1 MIKKLYNLWPEPGLL
16 IRLGALHAIN
26 AVLQGVLLGMLI
38 PVLRV
43 LLQPK
48 PDFSAAEPWLIVGG
62 IGLFVYAIL
71 TIIATPV
78 GFTASMELTAKL
90 RHRVMEH
97 ITSLPLGW
105 FTTEQKARMARSI
118 TADVG
123 NAPNLAVT
131 IGAPAIT
138 ATLVPATLILVTFFV
153 DWRIALLLLS
163 IMVLALVALRHAGNV
178 AAIADEEL
186 EETATEIAGRAVEL
200 GQAQTVLR
208 AAGLGVTGT
217 SRMQE
222 ALEGHRITYRKGLQ
236 KSMWPDLTYTG
247 VVMGGFIALIVL
259 GTQLLVDGTL
269 SVPDTIALFVIA
281 VRFLEPLGSLIELI
295 GALRAMNNAVTRV
308 QGILDTPSLPKRNNG
323 IKTVEDADITLENVR
338 YSYGNN
344 LALNGVSFHC
354 PPGSTTAL
362 VGASGSG
369 KTTVIR
375 IIARFFDIDSGTV
388 RIGGKEITS
397 YDYDS
402 LMQHIAVIFQDVYLF
417 DTSIEDNLR
426 LAKPDASKAEL
437 AKAAELA
444 CLDEMIGRLPNGWET
459 RVGEAGTSLSGGE
472 RQRVSIARA
481 FLKDAPIVLIDEAS
495 SALDPENEQAI
506 SRAIANLAGDGK
518 RTVIVIAHRPTTLAA
533 ATQVVALHE
542 GQVVELGNPA
552 ELRIGNGVFSKLY
565 KQYEKARSWY
575 IQKEY

>member
-1 MIKKLYNLWPEPGLL
+1 MIKKLYNLWPESGLL
-16 IRLGALHAIN
+16 LRLGALHAIN
-26 AVLQGVLLGMLI
+26 AILQGILLGTLI
-38 PVLRV
+38 PILRA
-43 LLQPK
+43 LLQPI
-48 PDFSAAEPWLIVGG
+48 PDFVAAEPWLIVGG
-62 IGLFVYAIL
+62 IGLIAYAIL

-90 RHRVMEH
+90 RHHVMKH
-97 ITSLPLGW
+97 ITALPLGW

-138 ATLVPATLILVTFFV
+138 ATLVPTTLILITLFV
-153 DWRIALLLLS
+153 DWRIALLLLF
-163 IMVLALVALRHAGNV
+163 IMVIALVALTHAGNV

-186 EETATEIAGRAVEL
+186 EEAATEIAGRAIEL

-217 SRMQE
+217 SRMQQ
-222 ALEGHRITYRKGLQ
+222 ALEEHRITYRRGLQ
-236 KSMWPDLTYTG
+236 KSMWPDLTFTG
-247 VVMGGFIALIVL
+247 VVMSGFIALIVL
-259 GTQLLVDGTL
+259 GTQLLTSSTL

-308 QGILDTPSLPKRNNG
+308 QGILDTPSLPKCENG
-323 IKTVEDADITLENVR
+323 IQTIEHAGITLENVR
-338 YSYGNN
+338 YSYGDN
-344 LALNGVSFHC
+344 LALDDVSFHC

-375 IIARFFDIDSGTV
+375 AIARFFDVDSGSV
-388 RIGGKEITS
+388 HIGGKEITS

-426 LAKPDASKAEL
+426 LAKPDATEEEL
-437 AKAAELA
+437 AEAAELA
-444 CLDEMIGRLPNGWET
+444 CLEEMITRLPNGWKT
-459 RVGEAGTSLSGGE
+459 KVGEAGTSLSGGE

-481 FLKDAPIVLIDEAS
+481 FLKNAPIVLIDEAS

-506 SRAIANLAGDGK
+506 SRAIANLASDGK

-533 ATQVVALHE
+533 ATQVVALRE
-542 GQVVELGNPA
+542 GKVVELGNPA
-552 ELRIGNGVFSKLY
+552 QLRNGNGFFSKLF
-565 KQYEKARSWY
+565 KQHEKARSWR
-575 IQKEY
+575 IIAG

>member
-1 MIKKLYNLWPEPGLL
+1 MIKKLYSLWPEPGLL
-16 IRLGALHAIN
+16 VRLGALHATN
-26 AVLQGVLLGMLI
+26 AILQGVLLGMLI
-38 PVLRV
+38 PVLRA

-48 PDFSAAEPWLIVGG
+48 PNFVEAEPWLIAGG
-62 IGLFVYAIL
+62 ILLVVYAVL

-90 RHRVMEH
+90 RHHVMKH
-97 ITSLPLGW
+97 ITVLPLGW

-153 DWRIALLLLS
+153 DWRIALLLLT
-163 IMVLALVALRHAGNV
+163 IMVIALVALRHAGNV

-186 EETATEIAGRAVEL
+186 EEAATEIAGRAIEL

-208 AAGLGVTGT
+208 AAGLGISGT
-217 SRMQE
+217 SRMQG
-222 ALEGHRITYRKGLQ
+222 ALEEHRITYRRGLQ
-236 KSMWPDLTYTG
+236 KSMWPDLTFTG
-247 VVMGGFIALIVL
+247 IVMGGFIALIVL
-259 GTQLLVDGTL
+259 GIQLLVSNTL
-269 SVPDTIALFVIA
+269 SVADTIALFVIA

-308 QGILDTPSLPKRNNG
+308 QSILDTPSLPKCDNG
-323 IKTVEDADITLENVR
+323 LKTIEHAGITLENVC

-344 LALNGVSFHC
+344 LALDDVSFHC

-375 IIARFFDIDSGTV
+375 AIARFFDVDSGTV
-388 RIGGKEITS
+388 RIGGKELMS

-402 LMQHIAVIFQDVYLF
+402 LMQHVAVIFQDVYLF

-426 LAKPDASKAEL
+426 LAKPDASTTEL
-437 AKAAELA
+437 SKAAELA
-444 CLDEMIGRLPNGWET
+444 CLDEMIARLPNGWET
-459 RVGEAGTSLSGGE
+459 KVGEAGASLSGGE

-481 FLKDAPIVLIDEAS
+481 FLKNAPIVLIDEAS
-495 SALDPENEQAI
+495 SALDPENERAI
-506 SRAIANLAGDGK
+506 SRAIANLASDVN
-518 RTVIVIAHRPTTLAA
+518 RTVIIIAHRPTTLAA
-533 ATQVVALHE
+533 ATQVVSLHE
-542 GQVVELGNPA
+542 GKVVEFGDPEALKS
-552 ELRIGNGVFSKLY
+552 GNGVFSKLFH
-565 KQYEKARSWY
+565 QYENVRSWH
-575 IQKEY
+575 ISKG